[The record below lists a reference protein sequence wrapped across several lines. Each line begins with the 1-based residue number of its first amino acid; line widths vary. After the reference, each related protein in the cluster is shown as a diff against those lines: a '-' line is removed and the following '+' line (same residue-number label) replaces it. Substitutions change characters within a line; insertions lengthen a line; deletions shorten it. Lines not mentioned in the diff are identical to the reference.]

1 MNTPQK
7 RRISLARAKL
17 KSHTVF
23 RMNVLFFSIFL
34 LFSVLILRLG
44 YLQIVKGEDFTRA
57 LARTEEVPVNTSVPR
72 GRIFDSEGRV
82 QVDNNPVN
90 AITYTKMQ
98 TTKREEMLTVAS
110 ELAKLIEKEPD
121 RVTLRDKQDFYI
133 LLHGEEAAAKVTDEE
148 RQAIE
153 NENIQEKEKQRK
165 LDALIREKI
174 TEKELNS
181 LTAEELEILAIYRE
195 MTSGYALSPQ
205 IIKNEGVTDEEFARV
220 SERLTEPKLKGVNTV
235 TDWKRVKS
243 TELTIL
249 GSTTTPDQGIPASK
263 LDYYLARDY
272 SRNDRVGTSFLEEQY
287 EEVLQGQKSVVKNI
301 TDGRGSVV
309 DTVPVDEG
317 KPGKDLV
324 LTIDSE
330 IQSAMEKIVEDKLL
344 ALKRGPNSQLVKDAY
359 LVMMNPR
366 NGEIISLVGKR
377 LGEDRDGKTVVN
389 DYAFGAFTASH
400 EMGSTV
406 KGATLLTGYSQ
417 DAVELNEVMIDE
429 PLKFASSTQK
439 NSIFNTQLFN
449 RIPMSDLQAIERSS
463 NVYMFKIALRI
474 AGATYQYNR
483 GLRVPEESFTTMR
496 KSYAQF
502 GLGVK
507 TGIDLPNEATGYAGG
522 SANGYSLLDMAIGQY
537 DTYTPLQLAQYI
549 STIANNG
556 YRMQP
561 HLVKEIRQ
569 PSIDGT
575 NLGPI
580 ETTVEPKVLNRINNT
595 QEEINQVKEGM
606 RRVYTGA
613 QGSARAYF
621 QDAPYTAAGK
631 TGTAEVQ
638 FYEKDHPL
646 NGESSINIA
655 HIGFAPFENPEIA
668 YAVVIPYV
676 TTDYKNVPK
685 ANNEIARA
693 AADKYFELIK
703 SRVND
708 STSEIL
714 PPYTATEVEEGTGE

>member
-133 LLHGEEAAAKVTDEE
+133 LLHGEEATAKVTDEE

-153 NENIQEKEKQRK
+153 NENFQEKEKQRK

-220 SERLTEPKLKGVNTV
+220 SERLTDPKLKGVNTV

-359 LVMMNPR
+359 LVMMNPQ

-377 LGEDRDGKTVVN
+377 IGEDRDGKTVVN

-693 AADKYFELIK
+693 AADKYFELTK

>member
-133 LLHGEEAAAKVTDEE
+133 LLHGEEATAKVTDEE

-220 SERLTEPKLKGVNTV
+220 SERLTDPKLKGVNTV

-359 LVMMNPR
+359 LVMMNPQ

-377 LGEDRDGKTVVN
+377 IGEDRDGKTVVN

-693 AADKYFELIK
+693 AADKYFELTK

>member
-7 RRISLARAKL
+7 RRVSLARAKL

-133 LLHGEEAAAKVTDEE
+133 LLHGEEATAKVTDEE

-220 SERLTEPKLKGVNTV
+220 SERLTDPKLKGVNTV

-243 TELTIL
+243 SELTIL
-249 GSTTTPDQGIPASK
+249 GSTTTPEKGIPASK

-377 LGEDRDGKTVVN
+377 IGEDRDGKTVVN

-429 PLKFASSTQK
+429 PLKFAGTAQK
-439 NSIFNTQLFN
+439 NSIFNTRLFN

-463 NVYMFKIALRI
+463 NVYMFKIAMRI
-474 AGATYQYNR
+474 AGASYQYNR

-507 TGIDLPNEATGYAGG
+507 TGIDLPNEATGFAGG
-522 SANGYSLLDMAIGQY
+522 TTDGGSLLNLAIGQY

-569 PSIDGT
+569 PSTDGT

-631 TGTAEVQ
+631 TGTAEVT
-638 FYEKDHPL
+638 YYDKDHPL

-676 TTDYKNVPK
+676 TTNYKNVPK

-693 AADKYFELIK
+693 AADKYFELTK

>member
-1 MNTPQK
+1 MK
-7 RRISLARAKL
+7 
-17 KSHTVF
+17 
-23 RMNVLFFSIFL
+23 
-34 LFSVLILRLG
+34 
-44 YLQIVKGEDFTRA
+44 
-57 LARTEEVPVNTSVPR
+57 
-72 GRIFDSEGRV
+72 
-82 QVDNNPVN
+82 
-90 AITYTKMQ
+90 
-98 TTKREEMLTVAS
+98 
-110 ELAKLIEKEPD
+110 
-121 RVTLRDKQDFYI
+121 
-133 LLHGEEAAAKVTDEE
+133 
-148 RQAIE
+148 
-153 NENIQEKEKQRK
+153 
-165 LDALIREKI
+165 KI

-220 SERLTEPKLKGVNTV
+220 SERLTDPKLKGVNTV

-359 LVMMNPR
+359 LVMMNPQ

-377 LGEDRDGKTVVN
+377 IGEDRDGKTVVN

-638 FYEKDHPL
+638 FYEKRPPVERGIFHQYC
-646 NGESSINIA
+646 
-655 HIGFAPFENPEIA
+655 A
-668 YAVVIPYV
+668 YRICA
-676 TTDYKNVPK
+676 
-685 ANNEIARA
+685 
-693 AADKYFELIK
+693 F
-703 SRVND
+703 
-708 STSEIL
+708 
-714 PPYTATEVEEGTGE
+714 